1 MTRYLF
7 HPLGKDNYK
16 REIST
21 YSGHGVG
28 KLDIMGNKMPLY
40 AMTDSV
46 IVNKAMYPEEQ
57 AGTGKISAL
66 VLQPAADIIISPQIY
81 IRYLHGTYD
90 KVKVGDKVSK
100 GQLIGY
106 SSNVGTYTP
115 HLHIDMSWVSNDFSP
130 VYGTLNSDKTT
141 YTVKSKK
148 YDIDPEIV
156 DWDKVNKWKNQNG
169 GNSSNYGYLW
179 LIMAS
184 KGQLLTSTSNAADVT
199 DAAQLIIMSLYLDA
213 IQKYGTTTGYYGSSN
228 TTTLKLNGSTV
239 KGRRDCSGYINMI
252 VQYLGDEGVSYQ
264 ASTSSLISNPPK
276 NWKVY
281 KTSSVT
287 PQAGDIVV
295 ASSHAEILTGKSN
308 GVYYSYGLGGDYELE
323 ACGKAGKPIE
333 LYNGIG
339 FYDHLLRR
347 EK

>member
-16 REIST
+16 KEIST
-21 YSGHGVG
+21 YSDHGIG

-40 AMTDSV
+40 AMTDGV
-46 IVNKAMYPEEQ
+46 IVDKTMYPEQQ
-57 AGTGKISAL
+57 AGTGRISAL
-66 VLQPAADIIISPQIY
+66 VLKPTADIIITPQIY

-90 KVKVGDKVSK
+90 KVKIGDKVSK

-106 SSNVGTYTP
+106 TSNVGTYNS
-115 HLHIDMSWVSNDFSP
+115 HLHIDMTWVSNNFDP

-141 YTVKSKK
+141 YTVKGKK
-148 YDIDPEIV
+148 YDIDPKIV
-156 DWDKVNKWKNQNG
+156 DWNKVNTWKNQNG
-169 GNSSNYGYLW
+169 DNPNHYGYLW

-184 KGQLLTSTSNAADVT
+184 KGQLLTSTTATTEITA
-199 DAAQLIIMSLYLDA
+199 AAQLIIMSLYQDA
-213 IQKYGTTTGYYGSSN
+213 ISKYGSTAGYYSQTT
-228 TTTLKLNGSTV
+228 TTTLKLNDLTI
-239 KGRRDCSGYINMI
+239 KGRRDCSGYIDMI
-252 VQYLGDEGVSYQ
+252 IQYLGDEGVSYQ
-264 ASTSSLISNPPK
+264 ANTNSLISNPPK

-295 ASSHAEILTGKSN
+295 ASSHTEILTGKSN
-308 GVYYSYGLGGDYELE
+308 GVYYSYGFGGDYELE